1 MKISV
6 YGIIAAAA
14 LLAAGCAHQTAQG
27 GSSGAALEGYSQGQA
42 SSDSESGI
50 QDYRQVLSDPGPF

>member
-6 YGIIAAAA
+6 YVIIAATA

-42 SSDSESGI
+42 SSGSESGI
-50 QDYRQVLSDPGPF
+50 QDYREILSDPGAY